1 MRNMLNIGRLK
12 VISTTSNKEQV
23 KELLK
28 SNAKL
33 YKRSCYLS
41 NSAWDKISIVINYVI
56 IQTDVNQIKEIGTNC
71 FFMLFAKYCNGS
83 TAVQRE

>member
-28 SNAKL
+28 SDAKL
-33 YKRSCYLS
+33 YKKCYLS

-83 TAVQRE
+83 TAVQCK